1 MTDDGAR
8 ATADPPAPPPEVG
21 PVAWY
26 RRRAVLVG
34 AVVALILAVTVI
46 TDLPVHSSRAA
57 DISAERS
64 VMKEVNTDLGGC
76 AYAVHEAFLI
86 YQKESSGSLT
96 LTERGQVPGL
106 LRDDQAACSF
116 TNEAIFN
123 LANIEVPGSPA
134 GKHLGAL
141 VGTTTLWATSDALGA
156 VEDIQTL
163 STQPTNNRALTDLG
177 RRERTLAADRRSADA
192 EVAEADRVLD
202 TNLPPPD
209 LPALPTPTGR

>member
-1 MTDDGAR
+1 MIDDE
-8 ATADPPAPPPEVG
+8 TPAPPAEPG
-21 PVAWY
+21 PAAGSAPVPWY
-26 RRRAVLVG
+26 RRRAALVG
-34 AVVALILAVTVI
+34 AGVAVVLAITVI

-57 DISAERS
+57 DVSAERS
-64 VMKEVNTDLGGC
+64 VMKEVNTDVGGC
-76 AYAVHEAFLI
+76 AYAVHESFLI
-86 YQKESSGSLT
+86 YQKESDGSLT
-96 LTERGQVPGL
+96 LTQRGQVPGL

-156 VEDIQTL
+156 IEDIQTL

-177 RRERTLAADRRSADA
+177 HRERTLTTDRRSARA
-192 EVAEADRVLD
+192 EVAAADRVLN
-202 TNLPPPD
+202 THLPPPD
-209 LPALPTPTGR
+209 LPALPAPSG